1 MHACSL
7 LSSSLMSQA
16 AYLSSPLSG
25 EGGGCQ
31 RGAIRRWGLLEG
43 ECFSGRQTAHL
54 LMYLHVLVSGFIE
67 DNIETRISSFNC
79 EKMV

>member
-1 MHACSL
+1 MFGGGGGII
-7 LSSSLMSQA
+7 SSLMSQA

-25 EGGGCQ
+25 EGGCQ

-43 ECFSGRQTAHL
+43 KYFNGRQTAHL

>member
-1 MHACSL
+1 MK
-7 LSSSLMSQA
+7 
-16 AYLSSPLSG
+16 
-25 EGGGCQ
+25 GGGCQ
-31 RGAIRRWGLLEG
+31 RGAIGRWGFLEG

>member
-1 MHACSL
+1 MHVCSL

-43 ECFSGRQTAHL
+43 EYFSGRQTAHL
-54 LMYLHVLVSGFIE
+54 LMYLHVLVSRFIE